1 MKPKFKIGQ
10 VLRGKYNRNYY
21 SRVLSVKPEGKSFSY
36 TMCGADFV
44 HKGMMERSMRALTKR
59 ERDA

>member
-1 MKPKFKIGQ
+1 MKPKFKVGQ

-21 SRVLSVKPEGKSFSY
+21 ARVLSVKPKGRSFSY

-44 HKGMMERSMRALTKR
+44 HKDMIERSMYALTKR
-59 ERDA
+59 ERGA